1 MWLLLFCSV
10 LGGAVFL
17 ERSLFYLRVTLHL
30 GDFMRGLSN
39 LIRHQRWSEAQVECA
54 SFSTPVTRVLHAAVL
69 RHGAPREELRAI
81 VQEAGQLEVL
91 RLEQNLGLISG
102 IGLVAPLIGLLGTV
116 TGMIEVFSK
125 ISSQSGLTSSTD
137 LAAGIYQSLLTTAG
151 GRVVAIPCS
160 IGECTHARYGAGGD
174 RGCEPDHGQS
184 GGVTNHRVRLGINVL
199 RAPKVFKA
207 FNGGVGVNSRENGHG
222 RPLDWV
228 YSKIKRFAATD

>member
-1 MWLLLFCSV
+1 MIDYMQKGGPLMWLLLFCSI

-17 ERSLFYLRVTLHL
+17 ERSLFYFRVTLHL
-30 GDFMRGLSN
+30 GDFMRGISN

-151 GRVVAIPCS
+151 GLVVAIPCS
-160 IGECTHARYGAGGD
+160 IGYAYLSSRVNALMRDMERAGIEVVNLIMDSRVESQIIEFGSASKPVRQSRPSTGAA
-174 RGCEPDHGQS
+174 E
-184 GGVTNHRVRLGINVL
+184 
-199 RAPKVFKA
+199 
-207 FNGGVGVNSRENGHG
+207 
-222 RPLDWV
+222 
-228 YSKIKRFAATD
+228 

>member
-17 ERSLFYLRVTLHL
+17 ERSLFYFRVTLHL

-54 SFSTPVTRVLHAAVL
+54 SFSTPVTRVLHSAVL

-125 ISSQSGLTSSTD
+125 ISSQSGLTSSIGYAYLSSRVNALMRD
-137 LAAGIYQSLLTTAG
+137 MERAGIEVVNLIMDS
-151 GRVVAIPCS
+151 RVESQIIEFGSASRSPRS
-160 IGECTHARYGAGGD
+160 SRPSTGAA
-174 RGCEPDHGQS
+174 E
-184 GGVTNHRVRLGINVL
+184 
-199 RAPKVFKA
+199 
-207 FNGGVGVNSRENGHG
+207 
-222 RPLDWV
+222 
-228 YSKIKRFAATD
+228 